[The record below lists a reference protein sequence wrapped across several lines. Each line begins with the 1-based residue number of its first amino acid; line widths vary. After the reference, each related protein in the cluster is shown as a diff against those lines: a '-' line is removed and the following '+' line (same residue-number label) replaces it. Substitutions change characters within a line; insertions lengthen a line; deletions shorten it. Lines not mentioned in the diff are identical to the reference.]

1 MSFLFNHGKESCI
14 IDILITDFIKV
25 TAVWPWLVCT
35 PPDSYNDSEQVVV
48 TLHFPFIFP
57 PSLGFFCSL
66 FSGFLTKFSNGVLC
80 LIAIV
85 LVFKGVAA

>member
-1 MSFLFNHGKESCI
+1 MHFSVEKSSGVNFLRRFGEFFFNHGKESCI

-25 TAVWPWLVCT
+25 TAVWLWLVCT
-35 PPDSYNDSEQVVV
+35 PPYSYNDSGQVVV

-66 FSGFLTKFSNGVLC
+66 QGF
-80 LIAIV
+80 
-85 LVFKGVAA
+85 